1 MIGLGRPSG
10 WLNVVLAIALFP
22 ALTFSFT
29 LPASGPVFLLA
40 ATAGESR
47 TAPNNSRRSAAPLY
61 ADAGRLDADA
71 EKQAKAV
78 ARFTTSYGESS
89 RKYRR
94 TIYSHEDWLLHRSDD
109 RLGDNLRGILF
120 SGIVR
125 QLKTEVTIEIA
136 FATAVVLW
144 NQIGAPQTNLPQIYL
159 PTLPFTLSSP
169 ALGLLLV
176 FRTNASYARW
186 MDGRS
191 RWGQIISQS
200 RNMVR
205 MASTFCDRE
214 DDSSGNKMENLA
226 RHTWLLSRSIMN
238 SLSGPEDDAPYQKAL
253 AEAFSDNPQLVSQ
266 MLAAPDRASAAL
278 MDTSLTL
285 DGLPIDE
292 KRRVE
297 IDKSLV
303 IIGEC
308 LSQCE
313 RIYQQPVP
321 LVYTRHT
328 ARFLSLWLLML
339 PLGLYTALSSWILVP
354 SVGLLSLFL
363 FGIEELAIQLEEPFS
378 ILPMN
383 EYCESIQQTTMG
395 MVEWT
400 DEATRRTMV
409 SIESEK

>member
-1 MIGLGRPSG
+1 MKMAVFPSVQC
-10 WLNVVLAIALFP
+10 WCKVFIAL
-22 ALTFSFT
+22 ALVPLSALSFT
-29 LPASGPVFLLA
+29 VLPAVPRKSSAQQHQRAILHRSNGPSPSPRL
-40 ATAGESR
+40 R
-47 TAPNNSRRSAAPLY
+47 PLY
-61 ADAGRLDADA
+61 ADSFVTDEEA
-71 EKQAKAV
+71 AV
-78 ARFTTSYGESS
+78 ARYTASYGESS

-94 TIYSHEDWLLHRSDD
+94 TIYRHEDWLQHRSDD

-136 FATAVVLW
+136 FASAVVLW
-144 NQIGAPQTNLPQIYL
+144 NQFGVVNFDLPELCL

-176 FRTNASYARW
+176 FRTNSSYQRW
-186 MDGRS
+186 IESRS

-205 MASTFCDRE
+205 MASTFVDRN
-214 DDSSGNKMENLA
+214 DENSDPTSQLQNLS
-226 RHTWLLSRSIMN
+226 RHVWLLSRSIMN
-238 SLSGPEDDAPYQKAL
+238 TLSGPED
-253 AEAFSDNPQLVSQ
+253 EAVYEQELNEIFSDDPQLVSR
-266 MLAAPDRASAAL
+266 MLSAPDRASAAL
-278 MDTSLTL
+278 MDASLTL
-285 DGLPIDE
+285 NDLPVDE

-303 IIGEC
+303 IMGEC
-308 LSQCE
+308 LSTCE

-339 PLGLYTALSSWILVP
+339 PLGLYDTLNNALLVP

-363 FGIEELAIQLEEPFS
+363 FGIEELAVQLEEPFS
-378 ILPMN
+378 ILPMK
-383 EYCESIQQTTMG
+383 EYCSIIQQSTNG
-395 MVEWT
+395 MVQEASEWT
-400 DEATRRTMV
+400 KQKREEAR
-409 SIESEK
+409 